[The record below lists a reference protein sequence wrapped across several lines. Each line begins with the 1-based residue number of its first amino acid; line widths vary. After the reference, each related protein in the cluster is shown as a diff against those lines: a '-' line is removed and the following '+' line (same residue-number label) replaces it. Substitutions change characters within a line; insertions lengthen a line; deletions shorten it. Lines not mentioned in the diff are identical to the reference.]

1 MKKLFIIV
9 FIATSL
15 AACSTSKPKIDMTQ
29 NLDGHKN
36 FSGAELIVADQEHWY
51 RELRLDGWMSLGV
64 TDQEIS
70 AVLDRIN
77 AGKTPR
83 DQTNENTK
91 GHWTYE
97 FAKEAEKFNQQARSK
112 SSQAASILFQKA
124 STMWMIASYPNLHNP
139 NELAALDNSV
149 GAYIDM
155 ATLRGETVEKVQ
167 LPLTDKELSK
177 PYITGLLHLPKG
189 VSNAPVLLWTGGVD
203 KVLTEHYS
211 KVRRYVESGYAV
223 ITFDIPGGGLNTET
237 LIEPGKEHSSH
248 QAALDYV
255 QSDARLRN
263 NNVSA
268 LTSSGGGMSL
278 IEFAIRNDDKLSAVV
293 ARCAVVDGILT
304 KPFLFPKLPLM
315 TAQSFGIRVGADIND
330 LDSYGKYSIPLSLKT
345 KGYFDGIPR
354 MKTPLLAINTKDDMV
369 ASPEDMVK
377 TAAISE
383 NGQVQFFGE
392 EGHCPRGEA
401 AEQAIFDFITSNSK

>member
-1 MKKLFIIV
+1 MKKLLTIV
-9 FIATSL
+9 FLTILL
-15 AACSTSKPKIDMTQ
+15 AACSPSEHKVGTTQ

-36 FSGAELIVADQEHWY
+36 FRGAELIVADQEHWY
-51 RELRLDGWMSLGV
+51 RELRLDNWISFGV
-64 TDQEIS
+64 THQEMA

-77 AGKTPR
+77 AGKTLR

-112 SSQAASILFQKA
+112 ASQVASILFQKA

-139 NELAALDNSV
+139 NELAALENSV
-149 GAYIDM
+149 SAYIDM

-167 LPLTDKELSK
+167 LPLTDKKLSK

-189 VSNAPVLLWTGGVD
+189 VSNVPVLLWTGGVD

-211 KVRRYVESGYAV
+211 KIRRYVESGYAV

-237 LIEPGKEHSSH
+237 IIEPRKEHSSH

-263 NNVSA
+263 DHVST
-268 LTSSGGGMSL
+268 LTSSGGGISL

-293 ARCAVVDGILT
+293 ARCAVVDGVLT

-315 TAQSFGIRVGADIND
+315 TSQSFGIRVGADIND
-330 LDSYGKYSIPLSLKT
+330 LDSYGKYTIPLSLKT

-354 MKTPLLAINTKDDMV
+354 MKTPLLAINTKDDVV
-369 ASPEDMVK
+369 ASPEDMAK

-392 EGHCPRGEA
+392 KGHCPRGEA
-401 AEQAIFDFITSNSK
+401 AEQAIFDFITSNI